1 MTIRRLI
8 TDVADIADQNLSGKR
23 YHYKNQLQNEPVQKR
38 VGNAVMGFWFRMIL
52 IGLAFSTMGSLATI
66 YMGWKKQ
73 EIAAEAKAA
82 EEAEAERARK
92 RNPWALER

>member
-8 TDVADIADQNLSGKR
+8 TDVADIADQNLNGKR

-52 IGLAFSTMGSLATI
+52 IGLAFSTIGSVATI
-66 YMGWKKQ
+66 YSAWSKQ
-73 EIAAEAKAA
+73 QASEAAAAAEAAKA
-82 EEAEAERARK
+82 EDARK
-92 RNPWALER
+92 RNPWALQK